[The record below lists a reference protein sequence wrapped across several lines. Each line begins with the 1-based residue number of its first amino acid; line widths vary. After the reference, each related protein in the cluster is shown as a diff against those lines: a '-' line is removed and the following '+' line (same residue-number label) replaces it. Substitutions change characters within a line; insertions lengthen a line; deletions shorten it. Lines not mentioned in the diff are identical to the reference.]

1 MKSFLEYVAED
12 IIRKYGTQLARVAVV
27 FPNKRASLF
36 LDEHLAHVAGRP
48 LWSPAYITISDLF
61 RQHSR
66 RSVADPIKLVCDLH
80 KSFTRCTGIDETLDH
95 FYSWGE
101 LMLSDFD
108 DIDKNM
114 ADASKVLANV
124 RDIHELDDISYLT
137 DEQRTMLQQF
147 FSNFSADHNSELKER
162 FLRLWS
168 RFYDIYTDFNKLLAD
183 QQLAYEGAL
192 YREVAQNDDTDF
204 KYDMYLFVG
213 FNMMQRAEQ
222 MLCRRLMQQGK
233 ARFYWDFDRYYT
245 SGPNV
250 PEAGHYIAQYLEA
263 FPNELDVN
271 DDDIYNHL
279 ADTDKHIS
287 YISAPTENIQA
298 RYVTTWLREGSRMR
312 DGRRTAIVMCNEGL
326 LQTVI
331 HCIPDEVDKVNVTTG
346 YPLSQTPVA
355 SFIML
360 LLAGN
365 RKALMR
371 HPYYAFAPDDRTPDV
386 DTILA
391 AVRAIA
397 TSRKARDRQA
407 TEDDPLTDES
417 LYRAYTLLNR
427 VSELIGCGDLT
438 VDRITLQRLIS
449 QIIRATTIPFH
460 GEPAE
465 GIQVMGVLETR
476 NLDFDHLLILSCNE
490 GNMPKGVND
499 SSFIPYS
506 IRKAYQLTTIDNK
519 VAIYAYYFHRL
530 IQRASDITIL
540 YNNSTEDGHTGEM
553 SRFMLQLM
561 VESRHKILPSALQA
575 GQITIS
581 PSPYAIQ
588 KTPEVAAR
596 LQRISYLS
604 PTAINRYLRCPL
616 QFYYYHIVG
625 IKEATNNENDEIDNR
640 TFGDIFHLASQ
651 RIYQFMM
658 SNGTTITQAD
668 IDHVLHHP
676 EIVERYVDRA
686 IARHLFDI
694 TDESPL
700 PQLNGLQIINR
711 QVIIHYLRQL
721 LTIDRSLAP
730 FTILGLELPVRQTVS
745 LGSQRLEIGGTVDRI
760 DLVDIGQQSERIRV
774 VDYKTGK
781 APSQKVHE
789 LANVFDPACIKGMHA
804 DYHLQAMLYSLIVS
818 KSPRN
823 NPDGLA
829 VSPALLFIQR
839 TQGDNYDPTLT
850 IGNDKVSNIEDYRI
864 EFEQY
869 IEKILMEIFN
879 ANQPFEPTEIKDHC
893 ETCPYRQLCGV

>member
-1 MKSFLEYVAED
+1 MKSFLEYVVED

-168 RFYDIYTDFNKLLAD
+168 RFYDIYADFNRLLAD

-233 ARFYWDFDRYYT
+233 ARFYWDYDRYYT

-397 TSRKARDRQA
+397 TSRKERDRQA

-427 VSELIGCGDLT
+427 VSELIGSGDLT

-460 GEPAE
+460 GEPIE
-465 GIQVMGVLETR
+465 GLQVMGLLETR
-476 NLDFDHLLILSCNE
+476 NLDFKHLLVLSCNE
-490 GNMPKGVND
+490 GNIPQKLN
-499 SSFIPYS
+499 SPSFIPYS
-506 IRKAYQLTTIDNK
+506 IRKAYGLTTIDHK
-519 VAIYAYYFHRL
+519 TSIYAYYFHAL
-530 IQRASDITIL
+530 LQRAEDVTIV
-540 YNNSTEDGHTGEM
+540 YNKTTEEGKQSEM

-561 VESRHKILPSALQA
+561 SQEEFRHIQ
-575 GQITIS
+575 
-581 PSPYAIQ
+581 Q
-588 KTPEVAAR
+588 KTLVAPVATPKTKTETTADEAKT
-596 LQRISYLS
+596 LPFEAEMLS
-604 PTAINRYLRCPL
+604 PTDLGRYLRCPR
-616 QFYYYHIVG
+616 QFYYSKVAAIPQPDQ
-625 IKEATNNENDEIDNR
+625 DEDSLDNR
-640 TFGDIFHLASQ
+640 LFGNVFHKAAQLLYDGLLQDGSIKKDDIAAVLKDPR
-651 RIYQFMM
+651 RIENIVSEAFREEKAVINNRI
-658 SNGTTITQAD
+658 SP
-668 IDHVLHHP
+668 LHHA
-676 EIVERYVDRA
+676 V
-686 IARHLFDI
+686 I
-694 TDESPL
+694 TD
-700 PQLNGLQIINR
+700 
-711 QVIIHYLRQL
+711 YLRRL
-721 LTIDRSLAP
+721 LTIDQKLAP
-730 FTILGLELPVRQTVS
+730 FSIIGNEHRVRAQYSVD
-745 LGSQRLEIGGTVDRI
+745 GRKIVIGGIIDRL
-760 DLVDIGQQSERIRV
+760 DLVTDSNGERRIRV
-774 VDYKTGK
+774 VDYKTG
-781 APSQKVHE
+781 SQPQQTVASVE
-789 LANVFDPACIKGMHA
+789 EIFDPACITKKHS
-804 DYHLQAMLYSLIVS
+804 DYFLQTMLYATIVAQNHEGKYPSLPV
-818 KSPRN
+818 
-823 NPDGLA
+823 A
-829 VSPALLFIQR
+829 PALIFIQH
-839 TQGDNYDPTLT
+839 TAGDDYDPTLVVNHQKISDIRACQPT
-850 IGNDKVSNIEDYRI
+850 FGEHLQGLLSDILNPENPFTPTD
-864 EFEQY
+864 EQKRCTY
-869 IEKILMEIFN
+869 
-879 ANQPFEPTEIKDHC
+879 
-893 ETCPYRQLCGV
+893 CPYKKICKS

>member
-1 MKSFLEYVAED
+1 
-12 IIRKYGTQLARVAVV
+12 
-27 FPNKRASLF
+27 
-36 LDEHLAHVAGRP
+36 
-48 LWSPAYITISDLF
+48 
-61 RQHSR
+61 
-66 RSVADPIKLVCDLH
+66 
-80 KSFTRCTGIDETLDH
+80 
-95 FYSWGE
+95 
-101 LMLSDFD
+101 
-108 DIDKNM
+108 
-114 ADASKVLANV
+114 
-124 RDIHELDDISYLT
+124 
-137 DEQRTMLQQF
+137 
-147 FSNFSADHNSELKER
+147 
-162 FLRLWS
+162 
-168 RFYDIYTDFNKLLAD
+168 
-183 QQLAYEGAL
+183 
-192 YREVAQNDDTDF
+192 
-204 KYDMYLFVG
+204 
-213 FNMMQRAEQ
+213 
-222 MLCRRLMQQGK
+222 
-233 ARFYWDFDRYYT
+233 
-245 SGPNV
+245 
-250 PEAGHYIAQYLEA
+250 
-263 FPNELDVN
+263 
-271 DDDIYNHL
+271 
-279 ADTDKHIS
+279 
-287 YISAPTENIQA
+287 
-298 RYVTTWLREGSRMR
+298 
-312 DGRRTAIVMCNEGL
+312 
-326 LQTVI
+326 
-331 HCIPDEVDKVNVTTG
+331 
-346 YPLSQTPVA
+346 
-355 SFIML
+355 
-360 LLAGN
+360 
-365 RKALMR
+365 
-371 HPYYAFAPDDRTPDV
+371 
-386 DTILA
+386 
-391 AVRAIA
+391 
-397 TSRKARDRQA
+397 
-407 TEDDPLTDES
+407 
-417 LYRAYTLLNR
+417 
-427 VSELIGCGDLT
+427 
-438 VDRITLQRLIS
+438 
-449 QIIRATTIPFH
+449 
-460 GEPAE
+460 
-465 GIQVMGVLETR
+465 
-476 NLDFDHLLILSCNE
+476 
-490 GNMPKGVND
+490 MPKGVND

-668 IDHVLHHP
+668 IDHVLHHS

-694 TDESPL
+694 TDDSPL

-850 IGNDKVSNIEDYRI
+850 IGNDKVSDIEDYRI

-879 ANQPFEPTEIKDHC
+879 ADQPFEPTEIKDHC

>member
-168 RFYDIYTDFNKLLAD
+168 RFYDIYTDFNRLLAD

-427 VSELIGCGDLT
+427 VSELIGSGDLT

-540 YNNSTEDGHTGEM
+540 YNNSNIYPKEEHDRRFNELKKYLKDIGANIVVIPTKYDNEKYNLDLEPRASDKEGHERCRICFRKRLKEGFEYASKNGFDYFGTVM
-553 SRFMLQLM
+553 
-561 VESRHKILPSALQA
+561 
-575 GQITIS
+575 TIS
-581 PSPYAIQ
+581 RYKNAQDINKIGETLQKDYPTVKWLYADFKKNDGYEKSLI
-588 KTPEVAAR
+588 
-596 LQRISYLS
+596 I
-604 PTAINRYLRCPL
+604 
-616 QFYYYHIVG
+616 
-625 IKEATNNENDEIDNR
+625 IKEHEMYFQEYCGCKYSYEAYQKKHQNE
-640 TFGDIFHLASQ
+640 
-651 RIYQFMM
+651 
-658 SNGTTITQAD
+658 
-668 IDHVLHHP
+668 
-676 EIVERYVDRA
+676 
-686 IARHLFDI
+686 
-694 TDESPL
+694 
-700 PQLNGLQIINR
+700 
-711 QVIIHYLRQL
+711 
-721 LTIDRSLAP
+721 
-730 FTILGLELPVRQTVS
+730 
-745 LGSQRLEIGGTVDRI
+745 
-760 DLVDIGQQSERIRV
+760 
-774 VDYKTGK
+774 
-781 APSQKVHE
+781 
-789 LANVFDPACIKGMHA
+789 
-804 DYHLQAMLYSLIVS
+804 
-818 KSPRN
+818 
-823 NPDGLA
+823 
-829 VSPALLFIQR
+829 
-839 TQGDNYDPTLT
+839 
-850 IGNDKVSNIEDYRI
+850 
-864 EFEQY
+864 
-869 IEKILMEIFN
+869 EK
-879 ANQPFEPTEIKDHC
+879 
-893 ETCPYRQLCGV
+893 